1 MLQQLLIGAGLICVT
16 VFVMVGF
23 IATTE
28 AVLIRASKWLS
39 SGRKRLKMMT
49 SLSAAVLWLLAA
61 ITISVWI
68 WAITFMVLGE
78 FQSLET
84 AVYFAVVSF
93 TTLGFGD
100 VVVGQDWRLLSG
112 MIAANGFLL
121 FSLMTAY
128 LIEFLAKLAEIQ
140 ER

>member
-28 AVLIRASKWLS
+28 GALIRARNWLS
-39 SGRKRLKMMT
+39 SGRKRLKMMI

-68 WAITFMVLGE
+68 WAITFIFLGE

-100 VVVGQDWRLLSG
+100 VVVRQDWRLLSG

-128 LIEFLAKLAEIQ
+128 LIEFLANLAEIQ
-140 ER
+140 ES

>member
-28 AVLIRASKWLS
+28 GGLIRASEWLS

>member
-39 SGRKRLKMMT
+39 AGRKRLKMMT

-68 WAITFMVLGE
+68 WAVTFIFLGE